1 MNSLFD
7 YSAALPALL
16 AVPSILA
23 TLLFFLRYGRHFGL
37 SLSGE
42 SSRKLVHLL
51 MGLVCL
57 SFPFVFSD
65 PAPVNLLALFICIFF
80 LILRLSPRAAE
91 LRKVLFSVDR
101 FSLGEMFFP
110 IAVATI
116 FNLASAP
123 LYYLVPMAVLA
134 FADSVAALV
143 GERFGSHIYRLRY
156 GVKSLEGSLAFW
168 LAALLAGLSLLVVC
182 GVGLVKAIL
191 VAILLACMACV
202 VEAISFGG
210 ADNLLIP
217 VSILFVL
224 EKALPLPEGNLA
236 VQVIIFAGLTLAVLI
251 NKERSSLNDGATLGS
266 LAFLYFVFT
275 EGGVAYLLMPL
286 ILLFSYKRL
295 LPRRFRYL
303 SNRHGGTAILCFIPV
318 LLFLFLPAF
327 QSLLAKR
334 FQPFELLSAYGL
346 AFAIHGA
353 IIGSAHISLASK
365 RKGRTFLLIINTLK
379 SWFLLFLPSFIFW
392 RETAIDL
399 SSCLTALAGLLCVF
413 AATFTFACFTKVG
426 AVDERI
432 GRSRWFKQGALAYL
446 GSFVYLM
453 AV

>member
-1 MNSLFD
+1 VISWFENIAVLS
-7 YSAALPALL
+7 ALL
-16 AVPSILA
+16 AVPSIL
-23 TLLFFLRYGRHFGL
+23 TILLLALRYGKQFGL

-65 PAPVNLLALFICIFF
+65 PAPVNFLALLICLFF
-80 LILRLSPRAAE
+80 LALRVSPGAAE

-134 FADSVAALV
+134 LADSVAALV
-143 GERFGSHIYRLRY
+143 GERFGAHIYRLQY
-156 GVKSLEGSLAFW
+156 GAKSLEGSLAFW
-168 LAALLAGLSLLVVC
+168 LAAMLAGLSLLVFC
-182 GVGLVKAIL
+182 GVGVVKAIL
-191 VAILLACMACV
+191 VAVLLACMACV

-217 VSILFVL
+217 VSILFIL
-224 EKALPLPEGNLA
+224 EKALPLPEPNLA
-236 VQVIIFAGLTLAVLI
+236 VQVVIFAVLTLAVLT

-266 LAFLYFVFT
+266 LVFLYFVFT
-275 EGGVAYLLMPL
+275 EGGAAYLLMPL

-303 SNRHGGTAILCFIPV
+303 SNRHGGPAILCFIPV
-318 LLFLFLPAF
+318 LLFLFLPA
-327 QSLLAKR
+327 LTKR
-334 FQPFELLSAYGL
+334 FQPADLLSAYGL

-353 IIGSAHISLASK
+353 IIGSAHISLTSK
-365 RKGRTFLLIINTLK
+365 RKVRTFLLIINTLK
-379 SWFLLFLPSFIFW
+379 SWSLLFLPSFIIG
-392 RETAIDL
+392 RGTAIDL
-399 SSCLTALAGLLCVF
+399 SICLTALSGLMFVF
-413 AATFTFACFTKVG
+413 SATFIFACFTK
-426 AVDERI
+426 AADADERI
-432 GRSRWFKQGALAYL
+432 GRARWFKQGALAYL